1 MMSMLVFDRR
11 LTFMSSMNDVD
22 VNVRKKTN
30 INVIFYVNVVMFMSF
45 LCSLHV
51 FSSLWANRTTTAP
64 PPAHQAGI

>member
-30 INVIFYVNVVMFMSF
+30 INVIFLMLMFEKR
-45 LCSLHV
+45 L
-51 FSSLWANRTTTAP
+51 T
-64 PPAHQAGI
+64 